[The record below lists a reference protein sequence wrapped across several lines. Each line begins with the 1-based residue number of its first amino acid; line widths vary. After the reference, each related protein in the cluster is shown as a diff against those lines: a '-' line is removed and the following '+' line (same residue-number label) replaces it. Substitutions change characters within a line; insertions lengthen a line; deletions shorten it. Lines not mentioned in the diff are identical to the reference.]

1 MCGITGKLHWGD
13 DYVSGLVEK
22 MTERI
27 AHRGPDDSGVVH
39 LDDISLGHRRLSIID
54 LSSNARQ
61 PLCNVAKSHWIV
73 YNGEVY
79 NFQSIRKELEIFGY
93 KFVSQSDTEVIVN
106 AYEKWGPECLNKF
119 NGMFAFAIWDVKKKE
134 LFMARDRFGKKPLH
148 YSYTKN
154 KGIVFASEISALL
167 ADESINPVYSYEALN
182 CYLALG
188 YILSPMTVYENI
200 FKLEAGHY
208 MLIAE
213 NGSKISKEK
222 YFNYAECFQNK
233 NKCTE
238 ADAAAQINAL
248 LEDSVKLRMI
258 GDVPVGA
265 FLSGGIDSS
274 SVVAKMKKFHNGE
287 LHTFSIGFEQK
298 KYNELADA
306 DYMAGVL
313 KTNHHD
319 RMVKQESVRQLMF
332 DSIAA
337 FDEPFADNSLIPMLE
352 VSRLASE
359 KVKVV
364 LSGDGAD
371 EIFAGY
377 ITYQADNYFHKAQV
391 VPSVLRK
398 LMLGIASRAGTS
410 NKSKIGNRYKAKQ
423 FLYGSLKNEEEAHY
437 SWRLIFHPEERIN
450 ILGENFRQLVYDT
463 DPFHRFKRFYDQVKG
478 LHWLDKHLYVDG
490 MTWLP
495 DDILVKVD
503 RTTMRCGLE
512 SRSPYLDINLVSFA
526 ASLPTDYKLRGSQT
540 KYILKKSLIDV
551 LPAQVLKKK
560 KSGFNAPVGKWIG
573 ITEKDEFRSFNK
585 FVYDI
590 KIKDAAKKAK

>member
-1 MCGITGKLHWGD
+1 MCGIAGKLHWGI
-13 DYVSGLVEK
+13 DYVPGVVER
-22 MTERI
+22 MAERI
-27 AHRGPDDSGVVH
+27 AHRGPDDAGVIH
-39 LDDISLGHRRLSIID
+39 LEEISLGHRRLSIID

-61 PLCNVAKSHWIV
+61 PMLNTAESHWIV

-79 NFQSIRKELEIFGY
+79 NFQSIRKELESFGY
-93 KFVSQSDTEVIVN
+93 KFSSQSDTEVIVN
-106 AYEKWGPECLNKF
+106 AYDKWGAQCLNKF
-119 NGMFAFAIWDVKKKE
+119 NGMFSFAIWDVKKKE
-134 LFMARDRFGKKPLH
+134 LFLARDRFGKKPLH
-148 YSYTKN
+148 YSFTKN

-167 ADESINPVYSYEALN
+167 VDESINVKYSYEALN

-208 MLIAE
+208 MLVSDTG
-213 NGSKISKEK
+213 NKIIKER
-222 YFNYAECFQNK
+222 YFNYSDCFRNK
-233 NKCTE
+233 KKYSE
-238 ADAAAQINAL
+238 KEAAAQINSL

-258 GDVPVGA
+258 SDVPVGA
-265 FLSGGIDSS
+265 FLSGGVDSS

-306 DYMAGVL
+306 DYMAGIL
-313 KTNHHD
+313 KTNHHG
-319 RMVKQESVRQLMF
+319 RIVKQDAVNQLMF
-332 DSIAA
+332 DAIAA

-352 VSRLASE
+352 VSRLASS

-377 ITYQADNYFHKAQV
+377 ITYQADKYYHHSQLL
-391 VPSVLRK
+391 PRYLRK
-398 LMLGIASRAGTS
+398 LLLNIASSGTDS
-410 NKSKIGNRYKAKQ
+410 NKNKIGIRYKTKQ
-423 FLYGSLKNEEEAHY
+423 FLHGSLKNEEEAHY
-437 SWRLIFHPEERIN
+437 SWRLIFHPEERIK
-450 ILGENFRQLVYDT
+450 ILGEKHRQLVYDT
-463 DPFHRFKRFYDQVKG
+463 DPFLSFKSFYNQAQD
-478 LHWLDKHLYVDG
+478 LNWLDRHLYVDG

-526 ASLPTDYKLRGSQT
+526 ASLPVEYKMKGTQT
-540 KYILKKSLIDV
+540 KYILKKALENV
-551 LPAQVLKKK
+551 LPAQVLHKK

-585 FVYDI
+585 FVFDI
-590 KIKDAAKKAK
+590 KTKNAAEKAK